1 MHCGMKSW
9 RNEQQMV
16 RTRLNISL
24 ESYKI
29 FYYVARCG
37 SVTKAS
43 QELCLSQPAVSQA
56 VKQLEDNLGVALF
69 VRRSK
74 GVALTAEGETLYSY
88 VSKGY
93 ENILLGE
100 RKLTEMLELESG
112 EIRIGASDMTLQF
125 YLLPHLEIFHR
136 LYPGIKVNVTNAP
149 TPSTIDHL
157 LAGRIDFGVVS
168 SPFEVDDRFQ
178 VYSGRKIQ
186 DIFVAGERF
195 SGLRGRKLAYSELA
209 SYPIICLEQK
219 TSTRR
224 YIDTFLR
231 DNDVVLYPEF
241 ELATSAIV
249 TQFAVRNLG
258 IGCVVEDF
266 AREELENGRLFK
278 LAFEREIPQ
287 RDICV
292 ISDRKLPMTKAA
304 STLLELLRNQE
315 NEASVNGTGNGIA
328 L

>member
-1 MHCGMKSW
+1 MSGIIQCGM
-9 RNEQQMV
+9 RNM
-16 RTRLNISL
+16 NINL
-24 ESYKI
+24 EYYKI
-29 FYYVARCG
+29 FYFVARCG
-37 SVTKAS
+37 SVTKAAG
-43 QELCLSQPAVSQA
+43 ELCLSQPAVSQA

-93 ENILLGE
+93 EQILLGE
-100 RKLTEMLELESG
+100 RKLMEMLTLESG

-125 YLLPHLEIFHR
+125 YLLPYLEMFHR

-157 LAGRIDFGVVS
+157 AAGRIDFGVVS
-168 SPFEVDDRFQ
+168 TPLEVNDRFQ
-178 VYSGRKIQ
+178 VYRGRKIQ

-195 SGLRGRKLAYSELA
+195 RELKGRKLAYSELV

-224 YIDTFLR
+224 YIDAFLR

-266 AREELENGRLFK
+266 ARDELESGRLFK
-278 LAFEREIPQ
+278 LEFERDIPE

-292 ISDRKLPMTKAA
+292 ISDRKMPMTKAA
-304 STLLELLRNQE
+304 AALIDLLMHREE
-315 NEASVNGTGNGIA
+315 EI
-328 L
+328 

>member
-1 MHCGMKSW
+1 M
-9 RNEQQMV
+9 
-16 RTRLNISL
+16 NINL
-24 ESYKI
+24 EYYKI
-29 FYYVARCG
+29 FYFVARCG
-37 SVTKAS
+37 SVTKAAG
-43 QELCLSQPAVSQA
+43 ELCLSQPAVSQA

-93 ENILLGE
+93 EQILLGE
-100 RKLTEMLELESG
+100 RKLMEMLTLESG

-125 YLLPHLEIFHR
+125 YLLPYLEMFHR

-157 LAGRIDFGVVS
+157 AAGRIDFGVVS
-168 SPFEVDDRFQ
+168 TPLEVNDRFQ
-178 VYSGRKIQ
+178 VYRGRKIQ

-195 SGLRGRKLAYSELA
+195 RELKGRKLAYSELV

-224 YIDTFLR
+224 YIDAFLR

-266 AREELENGRLFK
+266 ARDELESGRLFK
-278 LAFEREIPQ
+278 LEFERDIPE

-292 ISDRKLPMTKAA
+292 ISDRKMPMTKAA
-304 STLLELLRNQE
+304 SALIDLLMHREE
-315 NEASVNGTGNGIA
+315 EI
-328 L
+328 

>member
-1 MHCGMKSW
+1 MSGIIQCGM
-9 RNEQQMV
+9 RNM
-16 RTRLNISL
+16 NINL
-24 ESYKI
+24 EYYKI
-29 FYYVARCG
+29 FYFVARCG
-37 SVTKAS
+37 SVTKAAG
-43 QELCLSQPAVSQA
+43 ELCLSQPAVSQA

-93 ENILLGE
+93 EQILLGE
-100 RKLTEMLELESG
+100 RKLMEMLTLESG

-125 YLLPHLEIFHR
+125 YLLPYLEMFHR

-157 LAGRIDFGVVS
+157 AAGRIDFGVVS
-168 SPFEVDDRFQ
+168 TPLEVNDRFQ
-178 VYSGRKIQ
+178 VYRGRKIQ

-195 SGLRGRKLAYSELA
+195 RELKGRKLAYSELV

-224 YIDTFLR
+224 YIDAFLR

-266 AREELENGRLFK
+266 ARDELESGRLFK
-278 LAFEREIPQ
+278 LEFERDIPE

-292 ISDRKLPMTKAA
+292 ISDRKMPMTKAA
-304 STLLELLRNQE
+304 SALIDLLMHREE
-315 NEASVNGTGNGIA
+315 EI
-328 L
+328 